1 MSVNTSE
8 EWYLHYLL
16 EQYKNQIELY
26 GNWITIAQEDYN
38 RTEQMLIK
46 IKQRNEG
53 EVSDSVE

>member
-1 MSVNTSE
+1 MSGNTSE

-26 GNWITIAQEDYN
+26 DNWITIAQENYN

-46 IKQRNEG
+46 IRQRNEEDMKDG
-53 EVSDSVE
+53 

>member
-1 MSVNTSE
+1 MSGNTSE

-46 IKQRNEG
+46 IKQRNEEDMKDG
-53 EVSDSVE
+53 

>member
-1 MSVNTSE
+1 MTVNTSE

-46 IKQRNEG
+46 LKQRNE
-53 EVSDSVE
+53 EEINNAS

>member
-1 MSVNTSE
+1 MTANTSE

-26 GNWITIAQEDYN
+26 GNWVAIAQEDYN

-46 IKQRNEG
+46 IKQRNE
-53 EVSDSVE
+53 EEINNAS